1 MSNQDKYKVGDRVR
15 ILNECYGYKG
25 MLGTVSGF
33 DSYSSAKV
41 ILDDGTN
48 TTWMHEDSLELYK
61 PTANFDRNVHKDT
74 MLAWI
79 NGEEI
84 ERYDDSCNTWW
95 IDAEPK
101 FETDVEYR
109 VKRKVKVFKYK
120 FAEMKSS
127 YSCRPV
133 LVLAENYATIEQ
145 GLAFISW
152 LTDEITVEYPED

>member
-15 ILNECYGYKG
+15 ILNDCYGYKG

-33 DSYSSAKV
+33 DDRSAAEV

-48 TTWMHEDSLELYK
+48 TLWMYEDSLELYK
-61 PTANFDRNVHKDT
+61 PTTNFDRNTHKDT

-101 FETDVEYR
+101 FETDIEYR

-120 FAEMKSS
+120 FAKMNNDYSEGPVPVIDEYYEYTEEGSS
-127 YSCRPV
+127 
-133 LVLAENYATIEQ
+133 
-145 GLAFISW
+145 FISW

>member
-1 MSNQDKYKVGDRVR
+1 MSNQDKYKVGD
-15 ILNECYGYKG
+15 
-25 MLGTVSGF
+25 
-33 DSYSSAKV
+33 
-41 ILDDGTN
+41 
-48 TTWMHEDSLELYK
+48 LELYK

-79 NGEEI
+79 NGSEI

-101 FETDVEYR
+101 FETDVQYR

-120 FAEMKSS
+120 FAKMKPW
-127 YSCRPV
+127 YSQFPV
-133 LVLAENYATIEQ
+133 LVYDKNYATFEQ
-145 GLAFISW
+145 DLAFISW

>member
-33 DSYSSAKV
+33 DDRSAAEV
-41 ILDDGTN
+41 TLDNGTN
-48 TTWMHEDSLELYK
+48 TLWMYEDSLELAT
-61 PTANFDRNVHKDT
+61 PTNNIDRNVHKDT

-79 NGEEI
+79 NGSEI

-95 IDAEPK
+95 TDAEPK

-120 FAEMKSS
+120 FAKYQGCSCPIVVS
-127 YSCRPV
+127 HGNYSQTEERPM
-133 LVLAENYATIEQ
+133 
-145 GLAFISW
+145 FIHW
-152 LTDEITVEYPED
+152 IGNEYTVEYPED

>member
-1 MSNQDKYKVGDRVR
+1 MSNQDKYNVGDRVR

-33 DSYSSAKV
+33 DKRSAAEV

-48 TTWMHEDSLELYK
+48 TLWMYEDSLELYK

-74 MLAWI
+74 MIAWI
-79 NGEEI
+79 NGSEI

-95 IDAEPK
+95 TDTEPK

-109 VKRKVKVFKYK
+109 VKRKVKVFKYR
-120 FAEMKSS
+120 FAKYQGCSS
-127 YSCRPV
+127 P
-133 LVLAENYATIEQ
+133 LVVAQENYSKAEGYST
-145 GLAFISW
+145 FIHW
-152 LTDEITVEYPED
+152 IGDEITVEYPED

>member
-48 TTWMHEDSLELYK
+48 TTWMYEDSLELYK
-61 PTANFDRNVHKDT
+61 PTTNFDRNIHKDT

-79 NGEEI
+79 NGSEI

-95 IDAEPK
+95 TDAEPK

-120 FAEMKSS
+120 FAKMNNDYSAGPVPVIDEYYEYTEEGSS
-127 YSCRPV
+127 
-133 LVLAENYATIEQ
+133 
-145 GLAFISW
+145 FISW

>member
-1 MSNQDKYKVGDRVR
+1 MSNQNKFKVGDRVR
-15 ILNECYGYKG
+15 VVYRDCSYFDEI
-25 MLGTVSGF
+25 GTVTGYNSV
-33 DSYSSAKV
+33 YYITK
-41 ILDDGTN
+41 ITLDNGEDIEFG
-48 TTWMHEDSLELYK
+48 WADSLELYK

-79 NGEEI
+79 NGSEI

-95 IDAEPK
+95 LDTEPK
-101 FETDVEYR
+101 FETDVQYR

-120 FAEMKSS
+120 FAKMKHP
-127 YSCRPV
+127 YRPV
-133 LVLAENYATIEQ
+133 LVLDENYATVEQ